1 MVLKILTPDLDGSN
15 LENQNK
21 MNEELYERTK
31 NIDLIQQD
39 NFKEDIRAYS
49 NIVNNFVEAK
59 DLFNKPPKGVSY
71 DSFAESINDPYYKG
85 ITASNETSQGKSIV
99 VKQGDYFFYSVKT
112 DDFKES
118 AFSFFA
124 QIPQKVEGAK
134 INYRLLDEETPKPY
148 LKSIEIFNDKY
159 NVYGVLNQSLTIGQ
173 TLELRFDNRN
183 GSGDLVINNPVLF
196 EGGKVQHINPEIG
209 GLEYDINNLKE
220 TVQTLSDSI
229 SEDSTSDSSSGLYVK
244 GFDAP
249 VYTPQDFSIKEYP
262 LKGLIYTDGHGK
274 FLAKYNVSQNKLD
287 SSKTYYVD
295 YANGSDNNSGLAKGT
310 ALKSFSKAF
319 EYINTNDT
327 IVACEGY
334 HFRSGGGV
342 IPKNFNKSLNIIGEN
357 DNVHLIMGDEPVWT
371 KTEGASSVYQTSRS
385 AVDKTVNLKNNKAL
399 TKVSS
404 IEEVDGL
411 VDSWCTLDGIVYV
424 NTGGEPDIN
433 TAPLL
438 GANHIQSSPL
448 ESDIYLENLKVYG
461 GRNGIELN
469 LNADNNAYLKNVK
482 TYHSQENYNGIA
494 TTGGNHIILQECEG
508 SFNSYDG
515 LNYHAGSDGSI
526 PLVIEIDCKGI
537 ENGSDKGQDGV
548 KSNNGSTTHDGISV
562 IRINGVYARND
573 GGNVADVNEGTQSWN
588 LGTVAYESYQG
599 KDFQTSS
606 GSDMWLDNCVAY
618 GSENSI
624 NSSDT
629 NSTVYTR
636 FGKYQNKLILGEE
649 IQY

>member
-31 NIDLIQQD
+31 GIDSIQKD
-39 NFKEDIRAYS
+39 EFKEDLLTYS
-49 NIVNNFVEAK
+49 NIVNNYVESK
-59 DLFNKPPKGVSY
+59 DLFNKPPKGISY
-71 DSFAESINDPYYKG
+71 DNFAESINDPYYNG
-85 ITASNETSQGKSIV
+85 ITASNKVSQGKDIV
-99 VKQGDYFFYSVKT
+99 VKQGGYFFYSVKT
-112 DDFKES
+112 DDFKEN

-134 INYRLLDEETPKPY
+134 IEYRLLDEENPYPK
-148 LKSIEIFNDKY
+148 LNSIGLFNDKN
-159 NVYGVLNQSLTIGQ
+159 NVYGVLRQPLSIGQ
-173 TLELRFDNRN
+173 TLEIRFDNRN
-183 GSGDLVINNPVLF
+183 GSGDLVIKNPVLF
-196 EGGKVQHINPEIG
+196 EGGKVQPTSPEIG

-220 TVQTLSDSI
+220 TVGALSN
-229 SEDSTSDSSSGLYVK
+229 SSSENSTIEAK

-249 VYTPQDFSIKEYP
+249 VYTPQGFSIKDYP
-262 LKGLIYTDGHGK
+262 LKGLIYTDGQGK
-274 FLAKYNVSQNKLD
+274 FLTKYDVSQNKLD

-295 YANGSDNNSGLAKGT
+295 YANGSDDNSGLAKDT

-319 EYINTNDT
+319 EYANTNDT
-327 IVACEGY
+327 LIVCEGY
-334 HFRSGGGV
+334 HFRSGGSV
-342 IPKNFNKSLNIIGEN
+342 IPKNFDKSLNIIGEN

-385 AVDKTVNLKNNKAL
+385 SVDKTVNLKNNKAL
-399 TKVSS
+399 TEVSS
-404 IEEVDGL
+404 IEDVDKT

-424 NTGGEPDIN
+424 NTGEEPDIN
-433 TAPLL
+433 IAPLI
-438 GANHIQSSPL
+438 GANHIQLSSL
-448 ESDIYLENLKVYG
+448 ESDIYLENLKIYG
-461 GRNGIELN
+461 GKNGIELN

-482 TYHSQENYNGIA
+482 AYHSADMFNGIA
-494 TTGGNHIILQECEG
+494 ASGGNLIILQECEG

-515 LNYHAGSDGSI
+515 LNYHVGADGST
-526 PLVIEIDCKGI
+526 PLIIEIDCKGI
-537 ENGSDKGQDGV
+537 ENGSDKGQNGV
-548 KSNNGSTTHDGISV
+548 KSNNGSTTHGGISI

-629 NSTVYTR
+629 DSKIYIR

>member
-1 MVLKILTPDLDGSN
+1 MVLKILTPDLDGAN

-31 NIDLIQQD
+31 DIDFIQKD
-39 NFKEDIRAYS
+39 EFKEDFLTYN
-49 NIVNNFVEAK
+49 NIVNNFVESK

-85 ITASNETSQGKSIV
+85 VTASNKVSQGRDIV
-99 VKQGDYFFYSVKT
+99 VKQGDYFFYSVLT
-112 DDFKES
+112 DDFKEN

-124 QIPQKVEGAK
+124 QILQKVEGAK
-134 INYRLLDEETPKPY
+134 IEYRLLDEETPYPK
-148 LKSIEIFNDKY
+148 LNSIGLFNDNY
-159 NVYGVLNQSLTIGQ
+159 NIYGVLRQSFSIGQ
-173 TLELRFDNRN
+173 TIEIRFDNRN

-220 TVQTLSDSI
+220 TVQSLSN
-229 SEDSTSDSSSGLYVK
+229 SSSESSTVEAK

-249 VYTPQDFSIKEYP
+249 VYTPESFSIKDYP
-262 LKGLIYTDGHGK
+262 LKGLMYTDGHGK

-310 ALKSFSKAF
+310 ALKSFSKAIS
-319 EYINTNDT
+319 YANTNDT

-385 AVDKTVNLKNNKAL
+385 AVDKTINLKNNKAL

-411 VDSWCTLDGIVYV
+411 VDSWCTLEGIVYV

-433 TAPLL
+433 IAPLL
-438 GANHIQSSPL
+438 GANHIQLSSL

-461 GRNGIELN
+461 GKNGIELN
-469 LNADNNAYLKNVK
+469 LNADNNAYLKNIK
-482 TYHSQENYNGIA
+482 TYHSEEFHNGIA
-494 TTGGNHIILQECEG
+494 ITGGNHIILQECEG
-508 SFNSYDG
+508 SFNSFDG
-515 LNYHAGSDGSI
+515 LNYHVGADGSV

-548 KSNNGSTTHDGISV
+548 KSNNGSTTHDGISI

-606 GSDMWLDNCVAY
+606 GSNMWLDNCVAY

-624 NSSDT
+624 NSGDT

-636 FGKYQNKLILGEE
+636 FGKFQNKLILGEE